1 MLRGSFV
8 TVTSADVARAAGV
21 SRATVSYV
29 LNDAPGRVLSP
40 TTRETVLRVAR
51 ELGYQPNALARSLK
65 RGRSNTVLFPLPRI
79 EMNQVLRSLIDAC
92 SDALAPRG
100 LALVHDMSVHD
111 DPVAQADAW
120 AELAPAAVLD
130 LVLHHDDQ
138 ALVLLRSRGIPV
150 LSAALPD
157 EKAWESS
164 GDVFARDQRLAQVRY
179 LTAQGH
185 RRLRC
190 LFPTFLPIDPRTEK
204 RLLAELRRAAR
215 EAGAQLDVERLE
227 LADIA
232 GAVAGWSVL
241 PDAIAA
247 HNDTYAI
254 AVVTAL
260 QHRGLRVPDDVAV
273 IGADDEPLGRA
284 ITPALT
290 TISGD
295 FAPFAVAVA
304 DAVEAVLAGR
314 STAALPVPELTL
326 VVRASA

>member
-1 MLRGSFV
+1 MS
-8 TVTSADVARAAGV
+8 VTSADVARAAGV

-40 TTRETVLRVAR
+40 ETRETVLRVAR

-79 EMNQVLRSLIDAC
+79 APNHLLNVLIDAC

-100 LALVHDMSVHD
+100 LALVRDSSVHD
-111 DPVAQADAW
+111 DPAAQADAW

-130 LVLHHDDQ
+130 LVLQHDDE

-150 LSAALPD
+150 LSASLPD

-164 GDVFARDQRLAQVRY
+164 GDVFAREQRVAQVRY
-179 LTAQGH
+179 LSSTG
-185 RRLRC
+185 RRRIRC
-190 LFPTFLPIDPRTEK
+190 VFPRSLPIDPRTER
-204 RLLAELRRAAR
+204 RLLTELRRTAVAA
-215 EAGAQLDVERLE
+215 GSQLEVERRDLDE
-227 LADIA
+227 VAD
-232 GAVAGWSVL
+232 AVASWTAL
-241 PDAIAA
+241 PDAVAA
-247 HNDTYAI
+247 HNDSYAI
-254 AVVTAL
+254 AVLTAL
-260 QHRGLRVPDDVAV
+260 QHRGTRVPVEVAV

-284 ITPALT
+284 VTPQIT

-295 FAPFAVAVA
+295 FAPFASAVA

-314 STAALPVPELTL
+314 PAAPLPVPDRTL
-326 VVRASA
+326 IVRASA